1 MGRKKIRIERIKD
14 ERNRQVTFT
23 KRKNGLMKKA
33 MELSVLCDCDIALVI
48 VNSNN
53 KAFQYSSVKDGEIE
67 SVLEKYRKAAMK
79 KVNGNNNGGGGNNN
93 SNNNPSRGG
102 GLSASVVGDPGGMTN
117 VAEKKSNKDLF
128 KQHFADQSLAGTAV
142 DDRKEKK
149 REEKNAPKGSL
160 DTDDEQEEEEGSG
173 SETDDD
179 KEEEEKETIRVEA
192 EGKKQTTRKRAKT
205 NAEAKTAKEMEES
218 KNRIVAPA
226 AITITC
232 APKKGRLHVDQ
243 EGEKVETLVAS
254 RAASQLG
261 SLQTK
266 KASGVDGKK
275 KKKKK
280 RQSTEKIISS
290 YDERSARAVKKLRLE
305 AKKLIGSDCDDDDND
320 GDDNGHRTKHVDA
333 EKMRITELSSPIKK
347 RRFKMWSS
355 DSTGRNGDGAR
366 EARERDSANA
376 PATTSKQ
383 KQGHQDQYHN
393 RQTRPAS
400 ARGNGIGF
408 FNGGFRL
415 WGGTSAD
422 TNSKKSKNATAAT
435 DASAVPIGG
444 SHAGFNLDEIL
455 SPTAAALAGLPSPMY
470 SPNNNNNNN
479 NNNHQDSSMMTFKST
494 SGSTGWLSYLLGNN
508 NNNNNNDRNA
518 AGCYYSDMLL
528 SPPTIPFLPGKTIT
542 TNRENDKND
551 DGINL
556 TFPQKRKLSVEI
568 PPRGVRIRGTGERGG
583 EYSTINHHHH
593 HHHHHPPSSSALLTS
608 PTSSFLF
615 SPIPRKAG
623 FISPGPLTALLRYD
637 EMERRQRLKKKQ
649 QQQKQQKQQRREGK
663 GTEKGKKRS
672 SAADVFATTTLDQEE
687 EEEEEEEEE
696 GYEATRDDRN
706 ASFFPAADQDE
717 ENEEEQRKRK
727 NGNSKN
733 DNDDDDEC
741 NGGSS
746 SRLPW
751 MHDDDVWLFGGAAGE
766 GGEKVQ

>member
-1 MGRKKIRIERIKD
+1 MGRRKIRIERIKD

-93 SNNNPSRGG
+93 SNNNPSRDG
-102 GLSASVVGDPGGMTN
+102 GLSVSVIGDPGGMTN
-117 VAEKKSNKDLF
+117 VEEKKSNKDLF
-128 KQHFADQSLAGTAV
+128 KQHFADQSLAGTAL
-142 DDRKEKK
+142 DDRKEQK
-149 REEKNAPKGSL
+149 RKEKNAPKGSL
-160 DTDDEQEEEEGSG
+160 DTDDEHEEEEGGG
-173 SETDDD
+173 SESDDD
-179 KEEEEKETIRVEA
+179 KEEEEKETVRVEA
-192 EGKKQTTRKRAKT
+192 EEKKQTTRKRAKT
-205 NAEAKTAKEMEES
+205 NAEAKTAKGNGES
-218 KNRIVAPA
+218 KSRIVAPA

-243 EGEKVETLVAS
+243 EVEKVETLVAS
-254 RAASQLG
+254 RAATPLG
-261 SLQTK
+261 SLQAK
-266 KASGVDGKK
+266 KSSGVDGKK

-305 AKKLIGSDCDDDDND
+305 AKKLIGSDCDDDND

-355 DSTGRNGDGAR
+355 DSTGRNDDGAR

-383 KQGHQDQYHN
+383 KQGHQDHHHN
-393 RQTRPAS
+393 RQTRPAL

-422 TNSKKSKNATAAT
+422 TNTKKSKNATAAT

-470 SPNNNNNNN
+470 SPNNNNNN
-479 NNNHQDSSMMTFKST
+479 QDSSMMTFKST

-508 NNNNNNDRNA
+508 NSNNDDDRNA
-518 AGCYYSDMLL
+518 VGCYYPDMLL

-556 TFPQKRKLSVEI
+556 TFSQKRKLSVEI

-583 EYSTINHHHH
+583 EYSTIDHHHH

-608 PTSSFLF
+608 STSSFLF

-637 EMERRQRLKKKQ
+637 EMERKQRLKKKQ
-649 QQQKQQKQQRREGK
+649 QQQQQKQKQQHQRREGK

-672 SAADVFATTTLDQEE
+672 SAADTFATTTLDQEE
-687 EEEEEEEEE
+687 EEEEEEE
-696 GYEATRDDRN
+696 GYEETRDDRD
-706 ASFFPAADQDE
+706 ASFFPADQDE
-717 ENEEEQRKRK
+717 EKEEEQRKR
-727 NGNSKN
+727 NDGNN

-741 NGGSS
+741 GGAIS

-751 MHDDDVWLFGGAAGE
+751 MHDDDVWLFGGAGE
-766 GGEKVQ
+766 GGEKEKVR